1 MSKIGKKPIEI
12 KSGITTS
19 LQGSTVKISGPKG
32 QLEYQIPSVLELV
45 VEQGKISVRP
55 KEKTQD
61 KNFSAIF
68 GLTRA
73 NLANM
78 VLGVEKGFEKK
89 LELSG
94 VGYKANMQGIDLVL
108 SLGFSHPV
116 KFKPKTGIKIS
127 VVDNVVVISGI
138 DKMLVGET
146 AAKIRGIKPPEPYK
160 GKGIKYVGEYIR
172 RKQGKVAKAVGAK

>member
-12 KSGITTS
+12 KSGITTT

-55 KEKTQD
+55 KEKDQD

-78 VLGVEKGFEKK
+78 VIGVEKGFEKK

-94 VGYKANMQGIDLVL
+94 VGYKAQMQGIDLIL

-116 KFKPKTGIKIS
+116 KFKPMTGIKIS

-138 DKMLVGET
+138 DKMLVGQT